1 MTTPQK
7 PERSATAIVGS
18 VGRRPLPFRES
29 FRFRETVPV
38 GLPRTPRPPG
48 RGFSCV
54 PCRSVVA
61 VPSRDVL
68 RVYGATRKCP
78 RRPAT
83 NMEVGRFPGPQG
95 SGTSGKPQWLP
106 TGASGQESKP
116 GSRAEYQGWFKA
128 RGIRGLTPACWRFF
142 VCGAGTAAERA
153 VLSRDVA
160 ARHRSG
166 RLLRSRDL
174 DQAWLHRFG
183 VKRQRRALRP
193 ARVPERGN
201 LCRLRWRFEAWRHRG
216 AADPGKQKPAL
227 RRASFEHEALDRR
240 APRHD
245 ASAVALVRGPLHHLI
260 LPSL

>member
-7 PERSATAIVGS
+7 PGACTTAIVGN
-18 VGRRPLPFRES
+18 VGRDPLPFREA

-166 RLLRSRDL
+166 RLCDHAISIRLGCTGSVRRGSAGRFDQPAYRREEPVSLEAAMRGLAPSRCGGSRKAEARLAAGFLRT
-174 DQAWLHRFG
+174 
-183 VKRQRRALRP
+183 
-193 ARVPERGN
+193 
-201 LCRLRWRFEAWRHRG
+201 
-216 AADPGKQKPAL
+216 
-227 RRASFEHEALDRR
+227 
-240 APRHD
+240 
-245 ASAVALVRGPLHHLI
+245 
-260 LPSL
+260 